1 MKLHELKPATGA
13 RKTRRRLGRGPGS
26 GRGKTSGR
34 GEKGQRSRTGYSSK
48 RAFEGGQMPLVR
60 RLPKRGFTNIFRKEY
75 RTVNVNRLNELES
88 GATVTP
94 ESLLAAGLVKK
105 GHDDVKIL
113 GNGDLTVKLTIQAHR
128 FTKTA
133 IEKIEAAGGKAE
145 TIEKR

>member
-1 MKLHELKPATGA
+1 
-13 RKTRRRLGRGPGS
+13 
-26 GRGKTSGR
+26 
-34 GEKGQRSRTGYSSK
+34 
-48 RAFEGGQMPLVR
+48 MPLVR

-105 GHDDVKIL
+105 GHDDIKIL

>member
-1 MKLHELKPATGA
+1 MKLHELKPAAGA

-26 GRGKTSGR
+26 GHGKTSGR

-105 GHDDVKIL
+105 GHDDIKIL

>member
-13 RKTRRRLGRGPGS
+13 RKSRRRVGRGPGS

-34 GEKGQRSRTGYSSK
+34 GEKGQRSRTGYSGK

-60 RLPKRGFTNIFRKEY
+60 RLPKRGFVNIFRKEY
-75 RTVNVNRLNELES
+75 RTVNVSRLNDLEA

-94 ESLLAAGLVKK
+94 ETLLEAGLVKK
-105 GHDDVKIL
+105 GHDDIKIL
-113 GNGDLTVKLTIQAHR
+113 GNGDLSVKLTVQAHR

-145 TIEKR
+145 TLGKK